1 MRLIKVLITEDK
13 RLIGEGFK
21 FIIESDEE
29 INVVGLA
36 LNGYE
41 ALEMCKIHKPDLV
54 LMDLKM
60 PCCDGIEG
68 TKLIKSFSANI
79 KVLVLTTFDDDEMV
93 SAALKNGADGY
104 ILKDINAEKLIS
116 TIKGTVEGLNVID
129 ENVYQNIVNKFN
141 QPDNQ
146 KPEYALTDREI
157 KLIELV
163 VYGKSNKEIAANLN
177 ITEGRVKNI
186 ITSILSKLGLSD
198 RTSLAVYAVKNKY
211 INKRFESD
219 NVL

>member
-1 MRLIKVLITEDK
+1 MINVLITEDK
-13 RLIGEGFK
+13 RLIAEGFK
-21 FIIESDEE
+21 FIIESDKE

-41 ALEMCKIHKPDLV
+41 ALELCKIHRPDLV

-60 PCCDGIEG
+60 PCCDGIKG
-68 TKLIKSFSANI
+68 TKLIKAFSANI

-93 SAALKNGADGY
+93 SEALKNGADGY

-116 TIKGTVEGLNVID
+116 TIKGTAKGLNVID

-157 KLIELV
+157 RLIELV
-163 VYGKSNKEIAANLN
+163 VYGKSNKEIAAELT

-186 ITSILSKLGLSD
+186 ITNILSKLGLSD

-211 INKRFESD
+211 INKRFESE
-219 NVL
+219 

>member
-1 MRLIKVLITEDK
+1 MIKVLITEDK

-41 ALEMCKIHKPDLV
+41 ALELCKIHKPDLV

-93 SAALKNGADGY
+93 SEALKNGADGY

-116 TIKGTVEGLNVID
+116 TIKGTAKGLNVID

-141 QPDNQ
+141 QPDNL
-146 KPEYALTDREI
+146 KPEHALTDKEI
-157 KLIELV
+157 RLIELV
-163 VYGKSNKEIAANLN
+163 VYGKSNKEIAAKLA

-186 ITSILSKLGLSD
+186 ITNILSKLGLSD

-211 INKRFESD
+211 INKRFESE
-219 NVL
+219 

>member
-1 MRLIKVLITEDK
+1 MIKVLIAEDK

-21 FIIESDEE
+21 FIIDSDNE
-29 INVVGLA
+29 IEVVGLA

-41 ALEMCKIHKPDLV
+41 AFELCKLHNPELV

-68 TKLIKSFSANI
+68 TKLIKSYSSDI
-79 KVLVLTTFDDDEMV
+79 KVLVLTTFDDDDIVAE
-93 SAALKNGADGY
+93 ALKNGADGY
-104 ILKDINAEKLIS
+104 ILKDINAEKLIA
-116 TIKGTVEGLNVID
+116 TIKGTSKGLNVID
-129 ENVYQNIVNKFN
+129 ESVYQNIVNRFN
-141 QPDNQ
+141 QTDNK
-146 KPEYALTDREI
+146 KPEYALTEREI

-163 VYGKSNKEIAANLN
+163 VCGKSNKEIAAALK

-211 INKRFESD
+211 INKRFNYD
-219 NVL
+219 

>member
-1 MRLIKVLITEDK
+1 MIKVLITEDK

>member
-1 MRLIKVLITEDK
+1 MLITEDK